1 MGFSG
6 GGSNI
11 TKAHTHDSN
20 IVQDG
25 GALAANVTQFGLAA
39 GSVLY
44 SDGSNIQELGV
55 GSATNVLTVNGAA
68 TAPEWAA
75 AAGGG
80 ATLTRG
86 YQEFTSSWSTTST
99 TFVDVG
105 SGPLD
110 ITLQSGAGMALCFF
124 ESYMQSGQTIVA
136 QWVFSTDGT
145 QNDQRLQSSLTGK
158 FSRILTGLT
167 STLSAQSVKPQVR
180 NQGASTLY
188 LCPDDEGKTSITVLE
203 IS

>member
-1 MGFSG
+1 MSE
-6 GGSNI
+6 GSLGYYN
-11 TKAHTHDSN
+11 SS
-20 IVQDG
+20 
-25 GALAANVTQFGLAA
+25 
-39 GSVLY
+39 SVL
-44 SDGSNIQELGV
+44 QELSL
-55 GSATNVLTVNGAA
+55 GSATNVLTVNGGA

-75 AAGGG
+75 AAGG

-105 SGPLD
+105 SSPLD
-110 ITLQSGAGMALCFF
+110 FTLQAGAGMALCFF